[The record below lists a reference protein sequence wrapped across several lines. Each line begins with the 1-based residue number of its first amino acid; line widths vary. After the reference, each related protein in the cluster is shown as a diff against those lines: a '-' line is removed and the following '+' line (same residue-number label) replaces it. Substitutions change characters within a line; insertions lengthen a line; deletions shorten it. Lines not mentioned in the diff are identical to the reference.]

1 MSGKLDELISNVKV
15 AELLNKKKA
24 EDENKTCIL
33 WILAIIGAVTAVAA
47 IAFAVYRYMHPKNAD
62 FDGDF
67 DYDEF
72 EDDFED
78 DFDDSVDDKDVYVK
92 PAQKSESSSD

>member
-1 MSGKLDELISNVKV
+1 MVERMVTMAGKLDEIINNAKIT
-15 AELLNKKKA
+15 EILNKKKA
-24 EDENKTCIL
+24 EEENKNCVL
-33 WILAIIGAVTAVAA
+33 WILAIIGAVATVAA
-47 IAFAVYRYMHPKNAD
+47 IAFAVYRYMNPKYAN

-78 DFDDSVDDKDVYVK
+78 DEIDDEDVYVK
-92 PAQKSESSSD
+92 KG

>member
-1 MSGKLDELISNVKV
+1 MSGKFDELISTAKITD
-15 AELLNKKKA
+15 LLNKKRA
-24 EDENKTCIL
+24 EEENKNCVL
-33 WILAIIGAVTAVAA
+33 WVLAIIGAVATVAL
-47 IAFAVYRYMHPKNAD
+47 IAFAVYRYMNPKYSD

-78 DFDDSVDDKDVYVK
+78 DDIDDNNVYVK
-92 PAQKSESSSD
+92 TVK

>member
-1 MSGKLDELISNVKV
+1 MSGKIEEMMNHAKI

-24 EDENKTCIL
+24 EEENKNVVL
-33 WILAIIGAVTAVAA
+33 WPLAIVGAVAAVAA
-47 IAFAVYRYMHPKNAD
+47 IAFAVYRYMNPKYAD
-62 FDGDF
+62 FDGEF

-78 DFDDSVDDKDVYVK
+78 DDINEDDVYVK
-92 PAQKSESSSD
+92 PVNK

>member
-1 MSGKLDELISNVKV
+1 MSGKFDELISNV
-15 AELLNKKKA
+15 AELLKKKKA
-24 EDENKTCIL
+24 EDENKTCVL
-33 WILAIIGAVTAVAA
+33 WILAIIGAVAAVAA
-47 IAFAVYRYMHPKNAD
+47 IAFAVYRYMNPKASD

-78 DFDDSVDDKDVYVK
+78 DDIDDKDVYVK
-92 PAQKSESSSD
+92 PAAKSED

>member
-1 MSGKLDELISNVKV
+1 MSGKFEEMINNAKIT
-15 AELLNKKKA
+15 ELLNKKKA
-24 EDENKTCIL
+24 EEENKR
-33 WILAIIGAVTAVAA
+33 ILAIIGAVAAVAA
-47 IAFAVYRYMHPKNAD
+47 IAFAVYRYMNPKYAD

-78 DFDDSVDDKDVYVK
+78 DDIDDNDVYVK
-92 PAQKSESSSD
+92 KTN

>member
-1 MSGKLDELISNVKV
+1 MSGKIEEMMNHAKI

-24 EDENKTCIL
+24 EEENKNFVL
-33 WILAIIGAVTAVAA
+33 WLLAIVGAVAAVAA
-47 IAFAVYRYMHPKNAD
+47 IAFAVYRYMNTKYAD
-62 FDGDF
+62 FDGEF

-78 DFDDSVDDKDVYVK
+78 DDINEDDVYVK
-92 PAQKSESSSD
+92 PVNK

>member
-1 MSGKLDELISNVKV
+1 MSGKIEEMMNHATI

-24 EDENKTCIL
+24 EEENKNFVL
-33 WILAIIGAVTAVAA
+33 WLLAIVGAVAAVAA
-47 IAFAVYRYMHPKNAD
+47 IAFAVYRYMNPKYAD
-62 FDGDF
+62 FDGEF

-78 DFDDSVDDKDVYVK
+78 DDINEDDVYVK
-92 PAQKSESSSD
+92 PVNK

>member
-1 MSGKLDELISNVKV
+1 MSGKFDELISNVKV

-24 EDENKTCIL
+24 EDENKTCVL
-33 WILAIIGAVTAVAA
+33 WILAIIGAVAAVAA
-47 IAFAVYRYMHPKNAD
+47 IALYRYMNPKASD

-78 DFDDSVDDKDVYVK
+78 DDIDDKDVYVK
-92 PAQKSESSSD
+92 PASKSED

>member
-1 MSGKLDELISNVKV
+1 MSGNIEEMMNHAKI

-24 EDENKTCIL
+24 EEENKNFVL
-33 WILAIIGAVTAVAA
+33 WLLAIVGAVAAVAA
-47 IAFAVYRYMHPKNAD
+47 IAFAVYRYMNPKYAD
-62 FDGDF
+62 FDGEF

-78 DFDDSVDDKDVYVK
+78 DDINEDDVYVK
-92 PAQKSESSSD
+92 PVNK

>member
-1 MSGKLDELISNVKV
+1 MSGRIDELMNNVKV

-24 EDENKTCIL
+24 EEENKTCLL
-33 WILAIIGAVTAVAA
+33 WVLAIIGAVATVAA
-47 IAFAVYRYMHPKNAD
+47 IAFAVYRFMNPKYTD

-78 DFDDSVDDKDVYVK
+78 DDIDDKDVYVK
-92 PAQKSESSSD
+92 PTSK

>member
-1 MSGKLDELISNVKV
+1 MAGKLDEIINNAKIT
-15 AELLNKKKA
+15 EILNKKKA
-24 EDENKTCIL
+24 EEENKNCVL
-33 WILAIIGAVTAVAA
+33 WVLAIIGAVASVAL
-47 IAFAVYRYMHPKNAD
+47 IAFAVYRYMNPKYAD

-78 DFDDSVDDKDVYVK
+78 DDINDDNVYVK
-92 PAQKSESSSD
+92 AAKKSE

>member
-1 MSGKLDELISNVKV
+1 M
-15 AELLNKKKA
+15 A
-24 EDENKTCIL
+24 
-33 WILAIIGAVTAVAA
+33 AVAA
-47 IAFAVYRYMHPKNAD
+47 IAFAVYRYMNPKNSD

-78 DFDDSVDDKDVYVK
+78 DDIDDNDVYVK
-92 PAQKSESSSD
+92 PAQKTEE

>member
-1 MSGKLDELISNVKV
+1 MLFRSMSGKFDELISNVKV

-24 EDENKTCIL
+24 EDENKTCVL
-33 WILAIIGAVTAVAA
+33 WILAIIGAVAAVAA
-47 IAFAVYRYMHPKNAD
+47 IAFAVYRYMNPKASD

-78 DFDDSVDDKDVYVK
+78 DDIDDKDVYVK
-92 PAQKSESSSD
+92 PAAKSED

>member
-1 MSGKLDELISNVKV
+1 MSGKFDELISNVKV

-33 WILAIIGAVTAVAA
+33 WILAIIGAVAAVAA
-47 IAFAVYRYMHPKNAD
+47 IAFAVYRYMNPKNSD

-78 DFDDSVDDKDVYVK
+78 DDIDDKDVYVN
-92 PAQKSESSSD
+92 PASKAED

>member
-1 MSGKLDELISNVKV
+1 MSGRFEDLMNVNV

-24 EDENKTCIL
+24 EEENKTCLL
-33 WILAIIGAVTAVAA
+33 WILAIIGAIASVVA
-47 IAFAVYRYMHPKNAD
+47 ISYAVYRHLNPKYAN

-78 DFDDSVDDKDVYVK
+78 VDIDDQDVYVK
-92 PAQKSESSSD
+92 PASK

>member
-1 MSGKLDELISNVKV
+1 MSGKFDELISNVKV

-24 EDENKTCIL
+24 EDENKTCVL
-33 WILAIIGAVTAVAA
+33 RILAIIGAVAAVAA
-47 IAFAVYRYMHPKNAD
+47 IAFAVYRYMNPKNSD

-78 DFDDSVDDKDVYVK
+78 DDIDDNDVYVK
-92 PAQKSESSSD
+92 PAQKTEE

>member
-1 MSGKLDELISNVKV
+1 MSGKIDELISNVKV

-24 EDENKTCIL
+24 EDDNKTCVL
-33 WILAIIGAVTAVAA
+33 WVLAIIGAVAAMAA
-47 IAFAVYRYMHPKNAD
+47 IAFAVYRYMNPKNSD

-78 DFDDSVDDKDVYVK
+78 DDIDGDDVYVK
-92 PAQKSESSSD
+92 PVQKTGD

>member
-1 MSGKLDELISNVKV
+1 MSGKIDELINNVKIT
-15 AELLNKKKA
+15 ELLNKKKA
-24 EDENKTCIL
+24 EEENKNCVL
-33 WILAIIGAVTAVAA
+33 WILAIIGAVASVAA
-47 IAFAVYRYMHPKNAD
+47 IAYAVYRYMNPKYAD

-78 DFDDSVDDKDVYVK
+78 DEIDDSDVYVN
-92 PAQKSESSSD
+92 PASKK

>member
-1 MSGKLDELISNVKV
+1 MSGKLDEMMNRAKL

-24 EDENKTCIL
+24 EDESKTCIL
-33 WILAIIGAVTAVAA
+33 WILAIIGAVAAVAG
-47 IAFAVYRYMHPKNAD
+47 IAFAVYRYMNPKYND
-62 FDGDF
+62 FDGEF

-78 DFDDSVDDKDVYVK
+78 DEIDDQDVYVK
-92 PAQKSESSSD
+92 TK